1 MTEASE
7 TLPDLEQSFTIRVNG
22 ADFEVEMKFALL
34 RELTRSF
41 PNPGD
46 PQAAFH
52 QPHLFELALT
62 QLLIPRNEKGR
73 PIDEDWDLDE
83 IEVDPAESIAL
94 VKWAMEHVIRFFLI
108 KLGTMTNLGESN
120 RDRIEALLSSL
131 PGLTA
136 LASKK
141 ASAGPTDLSDLISAA
156 STGE

>member
-7 TLPDLEQSFTIRVNG
+7 TLPDLSDEFDIAVNG
-22 ADFEVEMKFALL
+22 ELQTVVMKFALL
-34 RELTRSF
+34 RELTRAF

-141 ASAGPTDLSDLISAA
+141 ASAGPMDANTPNLDA